1 MLFTFTLRRR
11 LPGLSLAAMV
21 CVLLSTPAE
30 AQWKWRD
37 SRGQIHISDIPPP
50 RDIPEKDVLQR
61 PEVVVRKAVA
71 PPPAATASGAAAAP
85 APGKPPVDPELE
97 ERRRRTE
104 QEQLARAEA
113 DKQKAAALRKDNCQ
127 RAREQLATLDSGQR
141 IARIKADGE
150 REILDDEARA
160 KETRRAREAIASD
173 CR

>member
-1 MLFTFTLRRR
+1 MLFTLTLHRR
-11 LPGLSLAAMV
+11 LAGLSLAAMA
-21 CVLLSTPAE
+21 CLLLSAPAE

-50 RDIPEKDVLQR
+50 RDVPEKDVLQR
-61 PEVVVRKAVA
+61 PEVAVRKPA
-71 PPPAATASGAAAAP
+71 PPPVAAASVPAAAAAP
-85 APGKPPVDPELE
+85 AKAPVDAELE
-97 ERRRRTE
+97 ERKRKAE
-104 QEQLARAEA
+104 QDQVARAKA
-113 DKQKAAALRKDNCQ
+113 DEQRAAAVRKDNCQ

-160 KETRRAREAIASD
+160 KEARRAREAIASE